1 MKLMNMAQKHSSL
14 EDEYAG
20 LYAMEDVEE
29 EKYLGDI
36 ITNDGKNVKNIAA
49 RTNRGIGTVNQIMS
63 ILDDI
68 CFGKY
73 YFKVAMVFR
82 NSLLLS
88 SLLTNAEAWYNLSDN
103 DVTELEKIDESLL
116 RRVLEC
122 PISTPKEMLY
132 LELGVTP
139 IRNII
144 RKRRLNFLQYILH
157 EEKDS
162 LMYSFLKAQLDQ
174 PTRNDW
180 GQTVLKDIQT
190 YKLDLT
196 VDDIESMSQAKFN
209 TLVKTKGQQ
218 NTLEYLNGKKGTH
231 TKVLHIE
238 HSDLVMQD
246 YLQPND
252 LSIKESKFTF
262 IARNRMI
269 DIKGNYSGQYSDTLC
284 PLCEVEEDIQPH
296 LLECEELCDDSSIV
310 RTLPEYEY
318 VKNSD
323 G

>member
-36 ITNDGKNVKNIAA
+36 ITHDGKNVKNIAA

-144 RKRRLNFLQYILH
+144 RNRRLNFLQYILH

-190 YKLDLT
+190 Y
-196 VDDIESMSQAKFN
+196 IW
-209 TLVKTKGQQ
+209 
-218 NTLEYLNGKKGTH
+218 
-231 TKVLHIE
+231 I
-238 HSDLVMQD
+238 
-246 YLQPND
+246 
-252 LSIKESKFTF
+252 
-262 IARNRMI
+262 
-269 DIKGNYSGQYSDTLC
+269 
-284 PLCEVEEDIQPH
+284 
-296 LLECEELCDDSSIV
+296 
-310 RTLPEYEY
+310 
-318 VKNSD
+318 
-323 G
+323 